1 MSRAA
6 WAAHACLGVL
16 VLATAAC
23 SVAPSRAPL
32 DSRAAEAR
40 QAKAAAIERWHVSGR
55 VAVSDGREGGS
66 GRFDWSQDGATYE
79 MTIRAP
85 VSNQTW
91 RLSGD
96 ANRARLEGAA
106 SGPMEGADPEE
117 LLVRGTGWHLPVRQ
131 MRAWVRAIP
140 HAPGTNARVDA
151 KGLPSE
157 LDEAGWSLQFRS
169 YDQSLD
175 PPMPTRIAATRP
187 PYKVRLAISS
197 WNLDE

>member
-1 MSRAA
+1 MSPATCAA
-6 WAAHACLGVL
+6 RACLGVL
-16 VLATAAC
+16 VLATSAC

-32 DSRAAEAR
+32 DSPAAETR
-40 QAKAAAIERWHVSGR
+40 QAKAAAIERWRVSGR

-66 GRFDWSQDGATYE
+66 GRFDWTQNGDAYV

-96 ANRARLEGAA
+96 AGHALLEGAA

-131 MRAWVRAIP
+131 MRHWVRGIP
-140 HAPGTNARVDA
+140 HSSGADARVDA

-157 LDEAGWSLQFRS
+157 LNEAGWTLQFRS

-187 PYKVRLAISS
+187 PY
-197 WNLDE
+197 

>member
-1 MSRAA
+1 MSPAACAARAF
-6 WAAHACLGVL
+6 LGVL
-16 VLATAAC
+16 VLASAAC
-23 SVAPSRAPL
+23 SVAPSRAPQ
-32 DSRAAEAR
+32 DSAAAEAR
-40 QAKAAAIERWHVSGR
+40 QAKAAAIERWRVSGR

-66 GRFDWSQDGATYE
+66 GRFDWTQDGAAYV

-96 ANRARLEGAA
+96 AGHALLEGAP
-106 SGPMEGADPEE
+106 SGPIEGADPEE

-131 MRAWVRAIP
+131 MRDWVRAIP
-140 HAPGTNARVDA
+140 HAPGATAKLDA
-151 KGLPSE
+151 KGLPSG
-157 LDEAGWSLQFRS
+157 LSEAGWTLEFRS
-169 YDQSLD
+169 YDQTLD

-197 WNLDE
+197 WSLDE

>member
-1 MSRAA
+1 MSPAA
-6 WAAHACLGVL
+6 CAARACLGVL
-16 VLATAAC
+16 VLASAAC

-32 DSRAAEAR
+32 DSPAAEAR

-66 GRFDWSQDGATYE
+66 GRFDWYQDGAAYV

-96 ANRARLEGAA
+96 AGRAKLEGAA
-106 SGPMEGADPEE
+106 AGPMEGADPEE

-131 MRAWVRAIP
+131 MRDWVRAIP
-140 HAPGTNARVDA
+140 HAPGADASIDAR
-151 KGLPSE
+151 GLPSE
-157 LDEAGWSLQFRS
+157 LSEAGWTLQFRS

-175 PPMPTRIAATRP
+175 PPMPTRLAGTRP
-187 PYKVRLAISS
+187 PFKVRLAISS
-197 WNLDE
+197 WNHDE